1 MMMLHHH
8 KFVLCVRECVC
19 VRKAAELHLEEER
32 KSLRVKYRPVG
43 DLLSSDQFTSQCG
56 ESCQDHHHKEDA
68 DERHQFLCQLPAQCG
83 VARSW
88 KDTSPERWV
97 KAVHGLPPEP
107 LKFALSASLG
117 TLPTNANLHTW
128 GKKTRDTLQ
137 PVHGT
142 PAVSHPYPQ
151 QLPCCN
157 GTSEVQSKT

>member
-1 MMMLHHH
+1 MCER
-8 KFVLCVRECVC
+8 VCVC
-19 VRKAAELHLEEER
+19 EEGSGAPSGGGEKESEGEIPASGR
-32 KSLRVKYRPVG
+32 SAVQWSVHKSAH
-43 DLLSSDQFTSQCG
+43 CG

-157 GTSEVQSKT
+157 GTSEVQSKTWLGP